1 MQHPNRA
8 CISPFTLSTSRCA
21 GKKLHRDLL
30 FDENSVPSYL
40 VGRFIDECLQ
50 HSKLRHPNIVQLMG
64 VHFPERSIPVP
75 TIVME
80 YLPMTLC
87 QCLCKYPRL
96 PAHIEGSILLDVVS
110 GLDYL
115 HRQSPP
121 IMHRDLTAN
130 NVLLTNHMQA
140 KVSDLGQAKILDP
153 SSARKQTTAPGT
165 ECYMPPEALVT
176 KPVYSTKIDV
186 FSFGVLILHVCTHEW
201 PLREKV
207 IDPKTHQERPATEF
221 EKRRKYFD
229 KVVTNSLLYRLAKM
243 CLENNPEKRPNTS
256 NLVEEISG
264 YCPASPFVN
273 TLEMQFALES
283 ESTKAQVLE
292 THLQEVD
299 IQVRA
304 ISDNLNTHLS
314 STFGV
319 TDSHD
324 DSLVLEACV
333 LLHDITFANTSALA
347 STGSAE
353 LIVGYKSPTS
363 NCKHNL
369 HICPVEASS
378 SSVVTGNMDV
388 IVRAPL
394 SIHFTGTHIRTIEGI
409 KEPWGLAANNQG
421 QFFVV
426 TGGYK
431 GVLLYS
437 RTGESR
443 GSYVESL
450 RRYDMQNKE
459 GMCWYPR
466 GIAINRD
473 GFILADTWCHRVQ
486 KFKLSSD
493 LSEAIFERSAGTEG
507 DGEKQFKMPMGIRVS
522 KTSGDIYV
530 CDKEN
535 HRIQVLDQQLQFKR
549 NFGKEGDGPS
559 DFRRPVDI
567 DFDSK
572 GNIYVADSIHCVI
585 KVFSRNWEYQGVIGK
600 KGHGKGSFDNL
611 TSICVDKHDYIYAT
625 EKSWN
630 CVQVF
635 NPGRD
640 FVMQF
645 QLPGISSDKKWNS
658 EPFGITVDDE
668 GFVYVSCK
676 ATGCVHVY
684 K

>member
-1 MQHPNRA
+1 M
-8 CISPFTLSTSRCA
+8 L
-21 GKKLHRDLL
+21 
-30 FDENSVPSYL
+30 DENSVPSYL
-40 VGRFIDECLQ
+40 VDRFVEECLH
-50 HSKLRHPNIVQLMG
+50 HSKLRHPNIVQLIG
-64 VHFPERSIPVP
+64 VHFPDHSLLVP

-80 YLPMTLC
+80 YLPMTLR

-96 PAHIEGSILLDVVS
+96 PVHMEGSILLDVVS

-140 KVSDLGQAKILDP
+140 KISDLGQAKILDC
-153 SSARKQTTAPGT
+153 SSARKHTTAPGT
-165 ECYMPPEALVT
+165 ECYMPPEALVS

-201 PLREKV
+201 PFREKA
-207 IDPKTHQERPATEF
+207 IDPKTHQERPATEI
-221 EKRRKYFD
+221 EKRKKHFD
-229 KVVTNSLLYRLAKM
+229 KMVTDSLLYQLAKM
-243 CLENNPEKRPNTS
+243 CLENDPQKRPDTTK
-256 NLVEEISG
+256 LVKDISG
-264 YCPASPFVN
+264 YCPPPPFPN
-273 TLEMQFALES
+273 TLEMQLALES

-292 THLQEVD
+292 THIQEVD
-299 IQVRA
+299 IQVEA
-304 ISDNLNTHLS
+304 IADNLNCHLGS
-314 STFGV
+314 KSAT
-319 TDSHD
+319 TDPHN
-324 DSLVLEACV
+324 DSLLVESCI
-333 LLHDITFANTSALA
+333 LLREITLVNKSAIA
-347 STGSAE
+347 STGSTE
-353 LIVGYKSPTS
+353 LIVGYKSPTN
-363 NCKHNL
+363 NCKRNL
-369 HICPVEASS
+369 HISPVEASS
-378 SSVVTGNMDV
+378 TSAVAGNMDI

-394 SIHFTGTHIRTIEGI
+394 SIHFTGTYIRTIEGI
-409 KEPWGLAANNQG
+409 KEPWGLAADSQG
-421 QFFVV
+421 HVFVA
-426 TGGYK
+426 TGGNK

-443 GSYVESL
+443 GGYVESL
-450 RRYDMQNKE
+450 HKYDTRNKE

-466 GIAINRD
+466 GVAINHD

-493 LSEAIFERSAGTEG
+493 LSKATFEKSAGTEG
-507 DGEKQFKMPMGIRVS
+507 GGENQFKVPMGIRVS
-522 KTSGDIYV
+522 KIDSHIYV

-535 HRIQVLDQQLQFKR
+535 HRIQVLDQQLQFKS
-549 NFGKEGDGPS
+549 NFGKEGDDFS

-567 DFDSK
+567 DFDSR

-585 KVFSRNWEYQGVIGK
+585 KVFNPYWEFQDVIGRQ
-600 KGHGKGSFDNL
+600 GHGKGSFDHL
-611 TSICVDKHDYIYAT
+611 TSICIDKHDYLYAT
-625 EKSWN
+625 DKSWN

-635 NPGRD
+635 NPVRE

-645 QLPGISSDKKWNS
+645 QLPGISSDRKWNS
-658 EPFGITVDDE
+658 EPYGIAVDDE